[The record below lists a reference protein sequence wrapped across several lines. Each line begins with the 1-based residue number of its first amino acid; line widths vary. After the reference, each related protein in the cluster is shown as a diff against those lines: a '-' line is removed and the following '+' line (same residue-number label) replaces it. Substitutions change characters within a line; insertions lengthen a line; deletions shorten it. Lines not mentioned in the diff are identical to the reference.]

1 MIEYI
6 RDSYIIFKQDAKT
19 QYYWILNT
27 ILNQLEDSY

>member
-1 MIEYI
+1 MIECI
-6 RDSYIIFKQDAKT
+6 RDSYIIFKQDVT